1 MQHPAAN
8 YEEERKVDLKRYGP
22 WAVIIGGSEG
32 VGASFARKLAA
43 DGFGLLLVA
52 RKIEPLTQLAE
63 ALRADGADIRILQ
76 MDVTRADF
84 LDRVAEASADID
96 VGLLIYNAGSV
107 APASF
112 LDTPLD
118 SALNAVNLNVVG
130 PLKLAHHF
138 GRTMSARGG
147 GGIII
152 LGSVAGAAGGAG
164 VAVYSG
170 TKAFSQRLAEGLWA
184 ELRPANIDVLSLVIG
199 TTRTPFI
206 ERAGLKLDGMGTPP
220 AEPDDIA
227 QFGLDNIQNGPVIT
241 PPELAEGFHALQGMP
256 RAQAAEAVTQGTKSL
271 TNENR

>member
-164 VAVYSG
+164 LWPVEAG
-170 TKAFSQRLAEGLWA
+170 RGPRRGARGGRLADGGDGGDLGFVAALPHAGVPPVMNLQAIGGWKA
-184 ELRPANIDVLSLVIG
+184 E
-199 TTRTPFI
+199 
-206 ERAGLKLDGMGTPP
+206 
-220 AEPDDIA
+220 
-227 QFGLDNIQNGPVIT
+227 Q
-241 PPELAEGFHALQGMP
+241 
-256 RAQAAEAVTQGTKSL
+256 
-271 TNENR
+271 